1 MQKLTI
7 QIPDN
12 KITFFTELV
21 NALGFKVD
29 KSTPKSILT
38 PEQIE
43 LVKIEC
49 KKIKDD
55 PDDFK
60 DWEDVRKTFN
70 CD

>member
-49 KKIKDD
+49 KKIKGN
-55 PDDFK
+55 
-60 DWEDVRKTFN
+60 ERN
-70 CD
+70 